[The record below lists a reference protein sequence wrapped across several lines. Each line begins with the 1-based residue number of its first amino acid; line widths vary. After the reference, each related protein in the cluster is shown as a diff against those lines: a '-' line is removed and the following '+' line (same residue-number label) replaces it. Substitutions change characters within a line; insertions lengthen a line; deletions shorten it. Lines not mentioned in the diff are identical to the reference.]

1 MKKEYAIK
9 MDKKDPISMYKNDF
23 LYMENSTIKKIYF
36 CGNSLG
42 LQHRS
47 IKNEVLNHLNK
58 WSDYGVDGH
67 FIGKNPWINIQENI
81 KAIIKDL
88 IGCRDSEIAIMNALS
103 VNLHLLM
110 ISFFR
115 PSKKKNKILIEEHAF
130 SSDRYVINSQLNFH
144 GYDQNSIIS
153 LKPKNKY
160 CLTLSDIIESIKKN
174 KDSLSMVLLPGVQ
187 YYTGQ
192 FLDIKTISKYCKK
205 YDIIFG
211 VDLAHAIG
219 NVKLNLNECDIDFA
233 SWCSYKYL
241 NSGPGGISG
250 IYINSKHLGKDISR
264 FEGWWGNDI
273 KTRFNMDSKLDDYKS
288 AEGWVI
294 SNPPIILMSM
304 HLASL
309 KVFKKVGFSNLLK
322 KTKTLT
328 NFLYDSLVDLDS
340 YKNSFEIITPENPDE
355 RGCQLSL
362 LFYKDANKIF
372 KKLIENNFVPD
383 FRKPDVIRVSP
394 VPFYNSFYQV
404 FLFVETLDKILRN
417 LE

>member
-1 MKKEYAIK
+1 
-9 MDKKDPISMYKNDF
+9 
-23 LYMENSTIKKIYF
+23 MENSTLKKIYF

-42 LQHRS
+42 LQHRLVK
-47 IKNEVLNHLNK
+47 IEVLNHLKK
-58 WSDYGVDGH
+58 WSDYAVDGH
-67 FIGKNPWINIQENI
+67 FIGKTPWINIQENI
-81 KAIIKDL
+81 KTIIKDL
-88 IGCRDSEIAIMNALS
+88 IGCKESELAIMNALS

-110 ISFFR
+110 VSFFR
-115 PSKKKNKILIEEHAF
+115 PSKKRNKILIEEHAF
-130 SSDRYVINSQLNFH
+130 SSDRYVINSQLKYH
-144 GYDQNSIIS
+144 GYDQKSIIS
-153 LKPKNKY
+153 LKSKNKY
-160 CLTLSDIIESIKKN
+160 CLKSSDILESIKKN
-174 KDSLSMVLLPGVQ
+174 KDSLSMVLLPGVK

-192 FLDIKTISKYCKK
+192 FFDIKTISKYCKK
-205 YDIIFG
+205 YEIVFG

-250 IYINSKHLGKDISR
+250 IYINSKHLGKDISK

-273 KTRFNMDSKLDDYKS
+273 STRFNMDSNLDDYKS

-309 KVFKKVGFSNLLK
+309 KIFKKIGFSNLLK
-322 KTKTLT
+322 KSKTLT
-328 NFLYDSLVDLDS
+328 KFLYDSLVNLDS
-340 YKNSFEIITPENPDE
+340 YENSFEIITPEDPDK

-362 LFYKDANKIF
+362 LFYKNAKKIF
-372 KKLIENNFVPD
+372 DKLIESNFVPD

-394 VPFYNSFYQV
+394 VPLYNSFYEV
-404 FLFVETLDKILRN
+404 FIFVETLDKILRN
-417 LE
+417 LD

>member
-1 MKKEYAIK
+1 MKKEYALK
-9 MDKKDPISMYKNDF
+9 MDKKDPISIYKNDF
-23 LYMENSTIKKIYF
+23 LYMEKSPIKKIYF

-47 IKNEVLNHLNK
+47 IKTEVLNHLKK
-58 WSDYGVDGH
+58 WSDYAVDAH
-67 FIGKNPWINIQENI
+67 FIGKVPWINIQENI
-81 KAIIKDL
+81 KSIIKEL
-88 IGCRDSEIAIMNALS
+88 IGCKESEIAIMNALS

-115 PSKKKNKILIEEHAF
+115 PSKKRNKILIEEHAF
-130 SSDRYVINSQLNFH
+130 SSDRYVINSQLKYH
-144 GYDQNSIIS
+144 GYNENSIIS
-153 LKPKNKY
+153 LKPKSKY
-160 CLTLSDIIESIKKN
+160 CLTSIDIINTIEKN
-174 KDSLSMVLLPGVQ
+174 KDSLSMVLLPGIQ

-192 FLDIKTISKYCKK
+192 FFDLKEISKFCKK
-205 YDIIFG
+205 HNIIFG

-219 NVKLNLNECDIDFA
+219 NVNLKFNECDIDFA

-250 IYINSKHLGKDISR
+250 VYVNSKHLEKDLLK

-273 KTRFNMDSKLDDYKS
+273 NTRFNMDSNIDDYKS

-322 KTKTLT
+322 KSKKLTK
-328 NFLYDSLVDLDS
+328 FLYDSLVDLDS
-340 YKNSFEIITPENPDE
+340 YKKTFEIITPQNSNE

-362 LFYKDANKIF
+362 FFYDDAKEVF
-372 KKLIENNFVPD
+372 DKLIENNFVPD
-383 FRKPDVIRVSP
+383 FRKPNVIRVSP
-394 VPFYNSFYQV
+394 VPFYNSFYEV
-404 FLFVETLDKILRN
+404 FLFVETLDKILKN
-417 LE
+417 LD

>member
-1 MKKEYAIK
+1 MKKEYALK
-9 MDKKDPISMYKNDF
+9 MDKKDPISIYKNDF
-23 LYMENSTIKKIYF
+23 LYMEKSPIKKIYF

-47 IKNEVLNHLNK
+47 IKTEVLNHLKK
-58 WSDYGVDGH
+58 WSDYAVDAH
-67 FIGKNPWINIQENI
+67 FIGKVPWINIQENI
-81 KAIIKDL
+81 KSIIKDL
-88 IGCRDSEIAIMNALS
+88 IGCKESEIAIMNALS

-115 PSKKKNKILIEEHAF
+115 PSKKRNKILIEEHAF
-130 SSDRYVINSQLNFH
+130 SSDRYVINSQLKYH
-144 GYDQNSIIS
+144 GYNENSIIS
-153 LKPKNKY
+153 LKPKSKY
-160 CLTLSDIIESIKKN
+160 CLTSIDIINTIEKN
-174 KDSLSMVLLPGVQ
+174 KDSLSMVLLPGIQ

-192 FLDIKTISKYCKK
+192 FFDLKEISKFCKK
-205 YDIIFG
+205 HNIIFG

-219 NVKLNLNECDIDFA
+219 NVNLKLNECDIDFA

-250 IYINSKHLGKDISR
+250 VYVNSKHLEKDLLK

-273 KTRFNMDSKLDDYKS
+273 NTRFNMDSNIDDYKS

-322 KTKTLT
+322 KSKTLT
-328 NFLYDSLVDLDS
+328 KFLYDSLVDLDS
-340 YKNSFEIITPENPDE
+340 YKKTFEIITPQNSNE

-362 LFYKDANKIF
+362 FFYEDAKEVF
-372 KKLIENNFVPD
+372 DKLIENNFVPD
-383 FRKPDVIRVSP
+383 FRKPNVIRVSP
-394 VPFYNSFYQV
+394 VPFYNSFYEV
-404 FLFVETLDKILRN
+404 FLFVETLDKILKN
-417 LE
+417 LD

>member
-23 LYMENSTIKKIYF
+23 LYMENFTIKKIYF

-42 LQHRS
+42 LQHRL
-47 IKNEVLNHLNK
+47 IKNEVLNHLKK

-81 KAIIKDL
+81 KDIIKDL
-88 IGCRDSEIAIMNALS
+88 IGCKDSEIAIMNALS

-192 FLDIKTISKYCKK
+192 FFDIKTISKYCKK
-205 YDIIFG
+205 YDIVFG

-322 KTKTLT
+322 KSKTLT

-404 FLFVETLDKILRN
+404 FLFVETLDEILRN
-417 LE
+417 LD

>member
-23 LYMENSTIKKIYF
+23 LYMENFTIKKIYF

-42 LQHRS
+42 LQHRL
-47 IKNEVLNHLNK
+47 IKNEVLNHLKK

-88 IGCRDSEIAIMNALS
+88 IGCKDSEIAIMNALS

-130 SSDRYVINSQLNFH
+130 SSDRYVINSQLNYH

-192 FLDIKTISKYCKK
+192 FFDIKTISKYCKK
-205 YDIIFG
+205 FDIVFG

-322 KTKTLT
+322 KSKTLT

-340 YKNSFEIITPENPDE
+340 YKNSFEIITPENPNE

-372 KKLIENNFVPD
+372 NKLIENNFVPD

-404 FLFVETLDKILRN
+404 FLFVETLDEILRN
-417 LE
+417 LD

>member
-23 LYMENSTIKKIYF
+23 LYMENFTIKKIYF

-42 LQHRS
+42 LQHRL
-47 IKNEVLNHLNK
+47 IKNEVLNHLKK

-88 IGCRDSEIAIMNALS
+88 IGCKDSEIAIMNALS

-130 SSDRYVINSQLNFH
+130 SSDRYVINSQLNYH

-192 FLDIKTISKYCKK
+192 FFDIKTISKYCKK
-205 YDIIFG
+205 FDIVFG

-250 IYINSKHLGKDISR
+250 IYINSKHLGKDIPR

-322 KTKTLT
+322 KSKTLT

-340 YKNSFEIITPENPDE
+340 YKNSFEIITPENPNE

-372 KKLIENNFVPD
+372 NKLIENNFVPD

-404 FLFVETLDKILRN
+404 FLFVETLDEILRN
-417 LE
+417 LD

>member
-1 MKKEYAIK
+1 MKKEYALK
-9 MDKKDPISMYKNDF
+9 MDKKDPISIYKNDF
-23 LYMENSTIKKIYF
+23 LYMEKSPIKKIYF

-47 IKNEVLNHLNK
+47 IKTEVLNHLKK
-58 WSDYGVDGH
+58 WSDYAVDAH
-67 FIGKNPWINIQENI
+67 FIGKVPWINIQENI
-81 KAIIKDL
+81 KSIIKEL
-88 IGCRDSEIAIMNALS
+88 IGCKESEIAIMNALS

-115 PSKKKNKILIEEHAF
+115 PSKKRNKILIEEHAF
-130 SSDRYVINSQLNFH
+130 SSDRYVINSQLKYH
-144 GYDQNSIIS
+144 GYNENSIIS
-153 LKPKNKY
+153 LKPKSKY
-160 CLTLSDIIESIKKN
+160 CLTSIDIINTIEKN
-174 KDSLSMVLLPGVQ
+174 KDSLSMVLLPGIQ

-192 FLDIKTISKYCKK
+192 FFDLKEISKFCKK
-205 YDIIFG
+205 HNIIFG

-219 NVKLNLNECDIDFA
+219 NVNLKLNECDIDFA

-250 IYINSKHLGKDISR
+250 VYVNSKHLEKDLLK

-273 KTRFNMDSKLDDYKS
+273 NTRFNMDSNIDDYKS

-322 KTKTLT
+322 KSKKLTK
-328 NFLYDSLVDLDS
+328 FLYDSLVDLDS
-340 YKNSFEIITPENPDE
+340 YKKTFEIITPQNSNE

-362 LFYKDANKIF
+362 FFYEDAKEVF
-372 KKLIENNFVPD
+372 DKLIENNFVPD
-383 FRKPDVIRVSP
+383 FRKPNVIRVSP
-394 VPFYNSFYQV
+394 VPFYNSFYEV
-404 FLFVETLDKILRN
+404 FLFVETLDKILKN
-417 LE
+417 LD